1 MILFN
6 ILVVIITATIIIYFF
21 WNYRNNKTQPHRR
34 NFDDIRYYEL
44 TSKYEFLVAVAALFA
59 IVFGY
64 IGITTKSSLEAEL
77 TKNIEAQLKPA
88 KDSILLLKNDIT
100 TFQSQIINLNG
111 VLANS
116 QSQLNEISKQQSLI
130 DQKNASSNRNI
141 GILQSKIKEV
151 SESNALKKEFY
162 ILKDISISYN
172 TPQEEKNTDPIFK
185 FDFDKLVTVKGEKLP
200 SFNQPPFMIVSPRNG
215 GMVYVTKI
223 TNRGFELIMGPVLLL
238 NGEQNKEFKFQVI
251 VYN

>member
-1 MILFN
+1 MALFN
-6 ILVVIITATIIIYFF
+6 ILVVIITATIIIYFV
-21 WNYRNNKTQPHRR
+21 WNYLNNRKQPHRR

-77 TKNIEAQLKPA
+77 TKNIETQLKPA
-88 KDSILLLKNDIT
+88 KDSILILKNDISA
-100 TFQSQIINLNG
+100 FQSQITNLNG

-116 QSQLNEISKQQSLI
+116 QSQLIEISKQQELI
-130 DQKNASSNRNI
+130 DQKNISSTRNV
-141 GILQSKIKEV
+141 GLLQTKIKDI

-162 ILKDISISYN
+162 ILKDISIFYK
-172 TPQEEKNTDPIFK
+172 TPQEEKDVDPILK
-185 FDFDKLVTVKGEKLP
+185 FDFDKLLTVKGEKLP
-200 SFNQPPFMIVSPRNG
+200 TFDQPPFMIVSPRNG

-223 TNRGFELIMGPVLLL
+223 TNKGFELIMGPVLLL